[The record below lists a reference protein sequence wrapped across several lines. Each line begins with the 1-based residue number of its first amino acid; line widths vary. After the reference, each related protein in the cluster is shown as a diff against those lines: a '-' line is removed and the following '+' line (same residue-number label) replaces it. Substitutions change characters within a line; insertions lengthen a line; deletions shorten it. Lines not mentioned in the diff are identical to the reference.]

1 MLQSAILKVE
11 LVDEATGEVTNKEIN
26 VLDALAAAIEVKP
39 KRSSSSSSRTKLI
52 EDDTP
57 KLILEDNKYS
67 LTTGALQ
74 LIGVEP
80 GGEDKLDIQYQ
91 KIGKLEYPLIG
102 KPEAYDTKGG
112 NKITKSGTVRF
123 SGNKHDQLSEFGT
136 EFILVKH
143 PNSDSLFIL
152 TQDGQVPEGN
162 ASLDSLK
169 KKNTKKSSTKEK
181 VEEPDPDIEHP
192 EPEDTP
198 EVDNLNTLLQDED
211 NKDFDASDFTL

>member
-11 LVDEATGEVTNKEIN
+11 LVDEATGEITTKEVN
-26 VLDALAAAIEVKP
+26 VLEALAAAIDSKP
-39 KRSSSSSSRTKLI
+39 KRSSSSSSKSKLI
-52 EDDTP
+52 EDETP
-57 KLILEDNKYS
+57 RLILDDNKYS
-67 LTTGALQ
+67 LTTGALE
-74 LIGVEP
+74 LLGVEP
-80 GGEDKLDIQYQ
+80 GSEDKLDIQYQ
-91 KIGKLEYPLIG
+91 KIGKLEFPLIG
-102 KPEAYDTKGG
+102 KPEAYGTKGG

-123 SGNKHDQLSEFGT
+123 SGNKHDQLIEFGT

-169 KKNTKKSSTKEK
+169 KSKKKTTTTKEK
-181 VEEPDPDIEHP
+181 VEEPDPDIEQP

-198 EVDNLNTLLQDED
+198 EVDDLNALLEDED
-211 NKDFDASDFTL
+211 NKEFDASDFTL